1 MNDAA
6 LVAMAALS
14 TTSVLVRIVPA
25 FVRLSLG
32 ERGLHLVG
40 QVMPMA
46 VFVNLAVYVV
56 YSEIGSS
63 PVAGGLALMAV
74 AVLAVQGRLG
84 LMGSTLLAAAIYYL
98 LASHL
103 A

>member
-6 LVAMAALS
+6 LAALAALS

-25 FVRLSLG
+25 FVRLSLS

-46 VFVNLAVYVV
+46 VFINLAVYVI
-56 YSEIGSS
+56 YSEIGRS
-63 PVAGGLALMAV
+63 PLAGGLALMVV
-74 AVLAVQGRLG
+74 AVLALKGRIG

-98 LASHL
+98 LGSYL
-103 A
+103 P

>member
-1 MNDAA
+1 
-6 LVAMAALS
+6 
-14 TTSVLVRIVPA
+14 
-25 FVRLSLG
+25 
-32 ERGLHLVG
+32 
-40 QVMPMA
+40 MPMA

-74 AVLAVQGRLG
+74 AVLAVQGRIG

>member
-32 ERGLHLVG
+32 ERGCTW
-40 QVMPMA
+40 
-46 VFVNLAVYVV
+46 
-56 YSEIGSS
+56 SD
-63 PVAGGLALMAV
+63 
-74 AVLAVQGRLG
+74 R
-84 LMGSTLLAAAIYYL
+84 
-98 LASHL
+98 
-103 A
+103 

>member
-6 LVAMAALS
+6 LAALAALS

-25 FVRLSLG
+25 FVRLSLS

-46 VFVNLAVYVV
+46 VFINLAVYVV
-56 YSEIGSS
+56 YSEIRSLL
-63 PVAGGLALMAV
+63 AGGLALMVV
-74 AVLAVQGRLG
+74 AVLALKGRIG
-84 LMGSTLLAAAIYYL
+84 LMGSTLLAGAIYYL
-98 LASHL
+98 LGSYL
-103 A
+103 P

>member
-56 YSEIGSS
+56 YSEIGIS

-74 AVLAVQGRLG
+74 AVLAVQGRIG
-84 LMGSTLLAAAIYYL
+84 LMGSTLLAAAIHYL